1 MPIDE
6 GPLPVGKLNP
16 ALLAALLGDITCD
29 DPGVI
34 LGPGIGRDVAVLDNG
49 ADGYL
54 IAKTD
59 PVTFATDAIGYYVVN
74 VNAND
79 IATSGGSPRWFLATA
94 LLPDTTA
101 TAAMA
106 AEIFSQIDTAC
117 RKLNVTLVGG
127 HTEITH
133 DLNRPI
139 VVGQMLGEV
148 ARDRLITPAGLRVG
162 DAIIL
167 TKWAPVEGTAL
178 IAREQPEKLLGA
190 GYTDETVR
198 RCAAMLFDPGISV
211 LRDAQVAVAS
221 GEVHAMHDPTEGGIA
236 TGLWEMAEAA
246 GLGLSINRRS
256 IPIAPEARDIC
267 LTFGLEPLGL
277 IASGSLLIGC
287 APADA
292 EAIVA
297 ALEEAGI
304 VAAIIGRAVPASEG
318 VTLTAGR
325 ETVEMPRFD
334 QDELT
339 RIL

>member
-1 MPIDE
+1 MIE
-6 GPLPVGKLNP
+6 GRLPVGKLD
-16 ALLAALLGDITCD
+16 AGLLAGLLGDLSCD

-79 IATSGGSPRWFLATA
+79 IATSGGRPRWFLATA
-94 LLPDTTA
+94 LLPDNSATA
-101 TAAMA
+101 TMA
-106 AEIFSQIDTAC
+106 ADVFSQIDAAC
-117 RKLNVTLVGG
+117 RELDITLVGG

-139 VVGQMLGEV
+139 IVGMMLGEV
-148 ARDRLITPAGLRVG
+148 ARDRLITPEGLQPG
-162 DAIIL
+162 DAVIL

-178 IAREQPEKLLGA
+178 IAREKPEQLRAA
-190 GYTDETVR
+190 GLSDDTIQ

-211 LRDAQVAVAS
+211 LKDAQVAIAA

-246 GLGLSINRRS
+246 GVGLSISRPF
-256 IPIAPEARDIC
+256 IPIAPEARGIC
-267 LTFGLEPLGL
+267 IAFGLDPLGL

-287 APADA
+287 AAADA
-292 EAIVA
+292 EAIVRALDEA
-297 ALEEAGI
+297 AI
-304 VAAIIGRAVPASEG
+304 VSSIIGRAVPAPDG
-318 VTLTAGR
+318 VTLTTGR

-339 RIL
+339 RFL

>member
-1 MPIDE
+1 MNE
-6 GPLPVGKLNP
+6 GRLPVGKLD
-16 ALLAALLGDITCD
+16 AGLLAGLLGDIACD

-79 IATSGGSPRWFLATA
+79 IATSGGRPRWFLATA
-94 LLPDTTA
+94 LLPDNSA

-106 AEIFSQIDTAC
+106 ADIFSQIEAAC
-117 RKLNVTLVGG
+117 RDLDVTLVGG

-139 VVGQMLGEV
+139 VVGMMLGEV
-148 ARDRLITPAGLRVG
+148 ARDRLITPEGLQPG
-162 DAIIL
+162 DAVIL
-167 TKWAPVEGTAL
+167 TKRAPVEGTAL
-178 IAREQPEKLLGA
+178 IAREKPEQLRAA
-190 GYTDETVR
+190 GFSDDTIR
-198 RCAAMLFDPGISV
+198 RCAAMLFEPGISV
-211 LRDAQVAVAS
+211 LKDAQTAIAA
-221 GEVHAMHDPTEGGIA
+221 GDVHAMHDPTEGGIA

-246 GLGLSINRRS
+246 GVGLRTDEVS

-267 LTFGLEPLGL
+267 AALDLNPLGL

-287 APADA
+287 AAGDA
-292 EAIVA
+292 GAIVEALDEAAIVA
-297 ALEEAGI
+297 S
-304 VAAIIGRAVPASEG
+304 VIGEAVPACEG
-318 VTLTAGR
+318 MTLAAGT
-325 ETVEMPRFD
+325 ETLPLPRFD

-339 RIL
+339 RVL